1 MKERT
6 KKIAEDSFASEV
18 NLKKEWNRLLE
29 SIQQENKPVGKT
41 RIIGKY
47 LQMAAGYA
55 AAVLVG
61 AALVFVFTH
70 TRTLP
75 EQVQGGSFI
84 VQTDNFDRSFTQ
96 LPDGSRIWLNKGTK
110 IEYNQQFGIK
120 NRNVLLNGEAYF
132 EVAKN
137 KELAFVVKT
146 KSIDVTALGTSF
158 NVNAYDDGNEVTTT
172 LYTGKVNV
180 QSTLT
185 GYKTILNPFEVAVF
199 SKTKDKITTYVFTG
213 PDKPVWM
220 EPEFR
225 FDMLPLIDITKQLEH
240 NYNVVFVYRNQK
252 IKHLKFSG
260 TFDRDEK
267 LDEILRVIKINTNID
282 YAIKNDSVIIK

>member
-6 KKIAEDSFASEV
+6 KKIAEGSFASEV
-18 NLKKEWNRLLE
+18 NLKNEWNRLLG
-29 SIQQENKPVGKT
+29 SIQKENKPVGKT

-84 VQTDNFDRSFTQ
+84 VQTDNSDRSFTQ

-110 IEYNQQFGIK
+110 IEYNQQFGIR

-137 KELAFVVKT
+137 KKLAFVVKT

-282 YAIKNDSVIIK
+282 YAIRNDSVIIK

>member
-18 NLKKEWNRLLE
+18 NLKNEWNRLLG
-29 SIQQENKPVGKT
+29 SIQKENKPVGKT

-84 VQTDNFDRSFTQ
+84 VQTDNSDRSFTQ

>member
-6 KKIAEDSFASEV
+6 NKIAEDSFASEV
-18 NLKKEWNRLLE
+18 NLKNEWNRLLG
-29 SIQQENKPVGKT
+29 SIQKENKPVGKT

-70 TRTLP
+70 TRTLQ

-84 VQTDNFDRSFTQ
+84 VQTDNSDRSFTQ

-110 IEYNQQFGIK
+110 IEYNQQFGIR

-137 KELAFVVKT
+137 KKLAFVVKT

>member
-18 NLKKEWNRLLE
+18 NLKNEWNRLLG
-29 SIQQENKPVGKT
+29 SIQKENKPVGKT

-84 VQTDNFDRSFTQ
+84 VQTDNSDRSFTQ

-110 IEYNQQFGIK
+110 IEYNQQFGIR

-137 KELAFVVKT
+137 KKLAFVVKT

-225 FDMLPLIDITKQLEH
+225 FDMLPLIDISKQLER

-260 TFDRDEK
+260 TFDRGEK

>member
-18 NLKKEWNRLLE
+18 NLKNEWNRLLG
-29 SIQQENKPVGKT
+29 SIQKENKPVGKT

-84 VQTDNFDRSFTQ
+84 VQTDNSDRSFTQ

-110 IEYNQQFGIK
+110 IEYNQQFGIR

-137 KELAFVVKT
+137 KKLAFVVKT

-185 GYKTILNPFEVAVF
+185 GYKTILNPFEVAEF

>member
-18 NLKKEWNRLLE
+18 NLKNEWNRLLG
-29 SIQQENKPVGKT
+29 SIQKENKPVGKT

-84 VQTDNFDRSFTQ
+84 VQTDNSDRSFTQ

-110 IEYNQQFGIK
+110 IEYNQQFGIR

-137 KELAFVVKT
+137 KKLAFVVKT

-213 PDKPVWM
+213 SDKPVWM

-225 FDMLPLIDITKQLEH
+225 FDMLPLIDISKQLER

>member
-18 NLKKEWNRLLE
+18 NLKNEWNRLLG
-29 SIQQENKPVGKT
+29 SIQKENKPVGKT

-84 VQTDNFDRSFTQ
+84 VQTDNSDRSFTQ

-110 IEYNQQFGIK
+110 IEYNQQFGIR

-137 KELAFVVKT
+137 KKLAFVVKT
-146 KSIDVTALGTSF
+146 KSIDVTAMGTSF

-213 PDKPVWM
+213 PEKPVWM

-225 FDMLPLIDITKQLEH
+225 FDMLPLIDISKQLER

>member
-18 NLKKEWNRLLE
+18 NLKNEWNRLLG
-29 SIQQENKPVGKT
+29 SIQKENKPVGKT

-84 VQTDNFDRSFTQ
+84 VQTDNSDRSFTQ

-110 IEYNQQFGIK
+110 IEYNQQFGIG

-137 KELAFVVKT
+137 KKLAFIVKT
-146 KSIDVTALGTSF
+146 KSIDVTAMGTSF

-213 PDKPVWM
+213 SDKPVWM

-225 FDMLPLIDITKQLEH
+225 FDMLPLIDISKQLER

-282 YAIKNDSVIIK
+282 YAIKNVSVIIK

>member
-18 NLKKEWNRLLE
+18 NLKNEWNRLLG
-29 SIQQENKPVGKT
+29 SIQKENKPVGKT

-84 VQTDNFDRSFTQ
+84 VQTDNSDRSFTQ

-110 IEYNQQFGIK
+110 IEYNQQFGIR

-137 KELAFVVKT
+137 KKLAFIVKT

-213 PDKPVWM
+213 PEKPVWM

-225 FDMLPLIDITKQLEH
+225 FDMLPLIDISKQLER

>member
-6 KKIAEDSFASEV
+6 NKIAEDSFASEV
-18 NLKKEWNRLLE
+18 NLKNEWNRLLG
-29 SIQQENKPVGKT
+29 SIQKENKPVGKT

-84 VQTDNFDRSFTQ
+84 VQTDNSDRSFTQ

-110 IEYNQQFGIK
+110 IEYNQQFGIR

-137 KELAFVVKT
+137 KKLAFVVKT

-282 YAIKNDSVIIK
+282 YAIRNDSVIIK

>member
-18 NLKKEWNRLLE
+18 NLKNEWNRLLG
-29 SIQQENKPVGKT
+29 SIQKENKPVGKT

-84 VQTDNFDRSFTQ
+84 VQTDNSDRSFTQ

-110 IEYNQQFGIK
+110 IEYNQQFGIG

-137 KELAFVVKT
+137 KKLAFIVKT

-225 FDMLPLIDITKQLEH
+225 FDMLPLIDISKQLER

>member
-18 NLKKEWNRLLE
+18 NLKNEWNRLLG
-29 SIQQENKPVGKT
+29 SIQKENKPVGKT

-47 LQMAAGYA
+47 LQMATGYA

-84 VQTDNFDRSFTQ
+84 VQTDNSDRSFTQ

-110 IEYNQQFGIK
+110 IEYNQQFGIR

-137 KELAFVVKT
+137 KKLAFVVKT

-225 FDMLPLIDITKQLEH
+225 FDMLPLIDITKQLER

>member
-18 NLKKEWNRLLE
+18 NLKNEWNRLLG
-29 SIQQENKPVGKT
+29 SIQKENKPVGKT

-84 VQTDNFDRSFTQ
+84 VQTDNSDRSFTQ

-110 IEYNQQFGIK
+110 IEYNQQFGIG

-137 KELAFVVKT
+137 KKLAFIVKT
-146 KSIDVTALGTSF
+146 KSIDVTAMGTSF

-213 PDKPVWM
+213 PEKPVWM

-225 FDMLPLIDITKQLEH
+225 FDMLPLIDISKQLER

>member
-18 NLKKEWNRLLE
+18 NLKNEWNRLLG
-29 SIQQENKPVGKT
+29 SIQKENKPVGKT

-84 VQTDNFDRSFTQ
+84 VQTDNSDRSFTQ

-110 IEYNQQFGIK
+110 IEYNQQFGIR

-137 KELAFVVKT
+137 KKLAFVVKT

-225 FDMLPLIDITKQLEH
+225 FDMLPLIDISKQLER

-282 YAIKNDSVIIK
+282 YVIKNDSIIIK

>member
-6 KKIAEDSFASEV
+6 NKIAEDSFASEV
-18 NLKKEWNRLLE
+18 NLKNEWNRLLG
-29 SIQQENKPVGKT
+29 SIQKENKPVGKT

-84 VQTDNFDRSFTQ
+84 VQTDNSDRSFTQ

-110 IEYNQQFGIK
+110 IEYNQQFGIR

-137 KELAFVVKT
+137 KKLAFVVKT

-213 PDKPVWM
+213 PEKPVWM

-225 FDMLPLIDITKQLEH
+225 FDMLPLIDISKQLER

>member
-18 NLKKEWNRLLE
+18 NLKNEWNRLLG
-29 SIQQENKPVGKT
+29 SIQKENKPVGKT

-84 VQTDNFDRSFTQ
+84 VQTDNSDRSFTQ

-110 IEYNQQFGIK
+110 IEYNQQFGIR

-137 KELAFVVKT
+137 KKLAFVVKT

-260 TFDRDEK
+260 TFDRGEK

>member
-18 NLKKEWNRLLE
+18 NLKNEWNRLLG
-29 SIQQENKPVGKT
+29 SIQKENKPVGKT

-84 VQTDNFDRSFTQ
+84 VQTDNSDRSFTQ
-96 LPDGSRIWLNKGTK
+96 LPDGSRIWLKKGTK
-110 IEYNQQFGIK
+110 IEYNQQFGIR

-137 KELAFVVKT
+137 KKLAFVVKT

>member
-18 NLKKEWNRLLE
+18 NLKNEWNRLLG
-29 SIQQENKPVGKT
+29 SIQKENKPVGKT

-75 EQVQGGSFI
+75 DQVQGGSFI
-84 VQTDNFDRSFTQ
+84 VQTDNSDRSFTQ

-110 IEYNQQFGIK
+110 IEYNQQFGIR

-137 KELAFVVKT
+137 KKLAFVVKT

>member
-6 KKIAEDSFASEV
+6 NKIAEDSFASEV
-18 NLKKEWNRLLE
+18 NLKNEWNRLLG
-29 SIQQENKPVGKT
+29 SIQKENKPVGKT

-84 VQTDNFDRSFTQ
+84 VQTDNSDRSFTQ

-110 IEYNQQFGIK
+110 IEYNQQFGIR

-137 KELAFVVKT
+137 KKLAFVVKT

-267 LDEILRVIKINTNID
+267 LNEILRVIKINTNID
-282 YAIKNDSVIIK
+282 YVIKNDSIIIK

>member
-18 NLKKEWNRLLE
+18 NLKNEWNRLLG
-29 SIQQENKPVGKT
+29 SIQKENKPVGKT

-84 VQTDNFDRSFTQ
+84 VQTDNSDRSFTQ

-110 IEYNQQFGIK
+110 IEYNQQFGIG

-137 KELAFVVKT
+137 KKLAFVVKT

-199 SKTKDKITTYVFTG
+199 SKTKDIITTYVFTG
-213 PDKPVWM
+213 TDKPVWM

-225 FDMLPLIDITKQLEH
+225 FDMLPLIDISKQLER

>member
-18 NLKKEWNRLLE
+18 NLKNEWNRLLG
-29 SIQQENKPVGKT
+29 SIQKENKPVGKT

-84 VQTDNFDRSFTQ
+84 VQTDNSDRSFTQ

-110 IEYNQQFGIK
+110 IEYNQQFGIR

-137 KELAFVVKT
+137 KKLAFVVKT

-199 SKTKDKITTYVFTG
+199 SKTKDIITTYVFTG

>member
-84 VQTDNFDRSFTQ
+84 VQTDNSDRSFTQ

-110 IEYNQQFGIK
+110 IEYNQQFGIR

-137 KELAFVVKT
+137 KKLAFVVKT

>member
-18 NLKKEWNRLLE
+18 NLKNEWNRLLG
-29 SIQQENKPVGKT
+29 SIQKENKPVGKT

-47 LQMAAGYA
+47 LQMATGYA

-84 VQTDNFDRSFTQ
+84 VQTDNSDRSFTQ
-96 LPDGSRIWLNKGTK
+96 LPDGSRIWLKKGTK
-110 IEYNQQFGIK
+110 IEYNQQFGIR

-137 KELAFVVKT
+137 KKLAFVVKT

>member
-18 NLKKEWNRLLE
+18 NLKNEWNRLLG
-29 SIQQENKPVGKT
+29 SIQKENKPVGKT

-84 VQTDNFDRSFTQ
+84 VQTDNSDRSFTQ

-110 IEYNQQFGIK
+110 IEYNQQFGIR

-137 KELAFVVKT
+137 KKLAFVVKT

-213 PDKPVWM
+213 SDKPVWM

-240 NYNVVFVYRNQK
+240 NYNVVFFYRNQK

>member
-6 KKIAEDSFASEV
+6 NKIAEDSFASEV
-18 NLKKEWNRLLE
+18 NLKNEWNRLLG
-29 SIQQENKPVGKT
+29 SIQKENKPVGKT

-84 VQTDNFDRSFTQ
+84 VQTDNSDRSFTQ

-110 IEYNQQFGIK
+110 IEYNQQFGIR

-137 KELAFVVKT
+137 KKLAFVVKT

-282 YAIKNDSVIIK
+282 YVIKNDSIIIK

>member
-18 NLKKEWNRLLE
+18 NLKNEWNRLLG
-29 SIQQENKPVGKT
+29 SIQKENKPVGKT

-84 VQTDNFDRSFTQ
+84 VQTDNSDRSFTQ

-110 IEYNQQFGIK
+110 IEYNQQFGIG

-137 KELAFVVKT
+137 KKLAFVVKT

>member
-84 VQTDNFDRSFTQ
+84 VQTDNSDRSFTQ

-110 IEYNQQFGIK
+110 IEYNQQFGIG

-137 KELAFVVKT
+137 KKLAFIVKT
-146 KSIDVTALGTSF
+146 KSIDVTAMGTSF

-213 PDKPVWM
+213 PEKPVWM

-225 FDMLPLIDITKQLEH
+225 FDMLPLIDISKQLER

>member
-18 NLKKEWNRLLE
+18 NLKNEWNRLLG
-29 SIQQENKPVGKT
+29 SIQKENKPVGKT

-84 VQTDNFDRSFTQ
+84 VQTDNSDRSFTQ
-96 LPDGSRIWLNKGTK
+96 LPDGSKIWLNKGTK
-110 IEYNQQFGIK
+110 IEYNQQFGIG

-137 KELAFVVKT
+137 KKLAFVVKT

-213 PDKPVWM
+213 SDKPVWM

-282 YAIKNDSVIIK
+282 YAIRNDSVIIK

>member
-18 NLKKEWNRLLE
+18 NLKNEWNRLLG
-29 SIQQENKPVGKT
+29 SIQKENKPVGKT

-84 VQTDNFDRSFTQ
+84 VQTDNSDRSFTQ

-137 KELAFVVKT
+137 KKLAFVVKT

-225 FDMLPLIDITKQLEH
+225 FDMLPLIDITKQLER

>member
-18 NLKKEWNRLLE
+18 NLKNEWNRLLG
-29 SIQQENKPVGKT
+29 SIQKENKPVGKT

-84 VQTDNFDRSFTQ
+84 VQTDNSDRSFTQ

-110 IEYNQQFGIK
+110 IEYNQQFGIG

-137 KELAFVVKT
+137 KKLAFVVKT

-158 NVNAYDDGNEVTTT
+158 NVNAYDDGNDVTTT

>member
-18 NLKKEWNRLLE
+18 NLKNEWNRLLG
-29 SIQQENKPVGKT
+29 SIQKENKPVGKT

-84 VQTDNFDRSFTQ
+84 VQTDNSDRSFTQ

-110 IEYNQQFGIK
+110 IEYNQQFGIR

-137 KELAFVVKT
+137 KKLAFVVKT

-225 FDMLPLIDITKQLEH
+225 FDMLPLIYITKQLEH

>member
-18 NLKKEWNRLLE
+18 NLKNEWNRLLG
-29 SIQQENKPVGKT
+29 SIQKENKPVGKT

-84 VQTDNFDRSFTQ
+84 VQTDNSDRSFTQ

-110 IEYNQQFGIK
+110 IEYNQQFGIR

-137 KELAFVVKT
+137 KKLAFVVKT

-225 FDMLPLIDITKQLEH
+225 FDMLPLIDITKQLER

-260 TFDRDEK
+260 TFDRGEK

>member
-18 NLKKEWNRLLE
+18 NLKNEWNRLLR
-29 SIQQENKPVGKT
+29 SIQKENKPVGKT

-84 VQTDNFDRSFTQ
+84 VQTDNSDRSFTQ

-110 IEYNQQFGIK
+110 IEYNQQFGIR

-137 KELAFVVKT
+137 KKLAFVVKT

-225 FDMLPLIDITKQLEH
+225 FDMLPLIDISKQLER

-267 LDEILRVIKINTNID
+267 LNEILRVIKINTNID
-282 YAIKNDSVIIK
+282 YVIKNDSIIIK

>member
-18 NLKKEWNRLLE
+18 NLKNEWNRLLG
-29 SIQQENKPVGKT
+29 SIQKENKPVGKT

-84 VQTDNFDRSFTQ
+84 VQTDNSDRSFTQ

-110 IEYNQQFGIK
+110 IEYNQQFGIR

-137 KELAFVVKT
+137 KKLAFIVKT
-146 KSIDVTALGTSF
+146 KSIDVTAMGTSF

-213 PDKPVWM
+213 PEKPVWM

-225 FDMLPLIDITKQLEH
+225 FDMLPLIDISKQLER

-260 TFDRDEK
+260 TFDRGEK

-282 YAIKNDSVIIK
+282 YAIRNDSVIIK

>member
-18 NLKKEWNRLLE
+18 NLKNEWNRLLG
-29 SIQQENKPVGKT
+29 SIQKENKPVGKT

-84 VQTDNFDRSFTQ
+84 VQTDNSDRSFTQ

-110 IEYNQQFGIK
+110 IEYNQQFGIR

-137 KELAFVVKT
+137 KKLAFVVKT

-185 GYKTILNPFEVAVF
+185 GYKTILNPLEVAVF

>member
-18 NLKKEWNRLLE
+18 NLKNEWNRLLG
-29 SIQQENKPVGKT
+29 SIQKENKPVGKT

-84 VQTDNFDRSFTQ
+84 VQTDNSDRSFTQ
-96 LPDGSRIWLNKGTK
+96 LPDGSRIWLKKGTK
-110 IEYNQQFGIK
+110 IEYNQQFGIG

-137 KELAFVVKT
+137 KKLAFVVKT

>member
-18 NLKKEWNRLLE
+18 NLKNEWNRLLG
-29 SIQQENKPVGKT
+29 SIQKENKPVGKT

-84 VQTDNFDRSFTQ
+84 VQTDNSDRSFTQ

-110 IEYNQQFGIK
+110 IEYNQQFGIG

-137 KELAFVVKT
+137 KKLAFIVKT

-225 FDMLPLIDITKQLEH
+225 FDMLPLIDITKQLER

>member
-18 NLKKEWNRLLE
+18 NLKNEWNRLLG
-29 SIQQENKPVGKT
+29 SIQKENKPVGKT

-70 TRTLP
+70 TITLP

-84 VQTDNFDRSFTQ
+84 VQTDNSDRSFTQ

-110 IEYNQQFGIK
+110 IEYNQQFGIR

-137 KELAFVVKT
+137 KKLAFIVKT
-146 KSIDVTALGTSF
+146 KSIDVTAMGTSF

>member
-6 KKIAEDSFASEV
+6 NKIAEDSFASEV
-18 NLKKEWNRLLE
+18 NLKNEWNRLLG
-29 SIQQENKPVGKT
+29 SIQKENKPVGKT

-84 VQTDNFDRSFTQ
+84 VQTDNSDRSFTQ

-110 IEYNQQFGIK
+110 IEYNQQFGIR

-137 KELAFVVKT
+137 KKLAFVVKT